1 MKPANNFVS
10 PMLTDFYQLTMA
22 YAYWKDGKHEE
33 PAVFDVFFRQ
43 NPFGKSFTIFA
54 GLEEVLRFVS
64 AYRFADEDIE
74 YIKSLM
80 PGCDAEFFDWLK
92 RADCSKIKIYAVR
105 EGSVV
110 FPRIPLIRVE
120 GPLAIAQL
128 LETTILNLVNYAGLV
143 ATNAA
148 CFRLAVGDESK
159 VLLEF
164 GARRAQG
171 PDGAVSASRYSVIGG
186 FNGTSNVLAGKLF
199 GLTVKGTH
207 AHSYVSSFS
216 GLDDLKTNSI
226 IDPDGKK
233 HDFVSLALK
242 FRKQLGFNHTNEG
255 ELAAFIAYAQA
266 FPEGFLALVDTYDTL
281 NSGVPNFLSVVMALH
296 AIGYKP
302 IGIRL
307 DSGDLAYLSKKAK
320 KMFQQVRERFPVD
333 GFPNLLIV
341 ASNDINEATLIS
353 LKQQG
358 HEIDVFGIGT
368 HLVTCQT
375 QPALGCVYKL
385 VEVNG
390 KQRIKLSQ
398 DVDKVTL
405 PGRKEAYRLI
415 GSEGTALL
423 DLMIPVGE
431 APPRPG
437 ERILCRHPFEET
449 KRVYVIPTEVISLH
463 QCVWDGRINVPLPS
477 VKELRRYTLDQLG
490 LMRNDH
496 LRTLNPTPYKVS
508 VSNRL
513 YDFIHELWMQEAP
526 ITEIQ

>member
-1 MKPANNFVS
+1 MKPTNSFVS
-10 PMLTDFYQLTMA
+10 PILTDFYQLTMA
-22 YAYWKDGKHEE
+22 YAYWKDGRHEE
-33 PAVFDVFFRQ
+33 PAVFDLFFRQ
-43 NPFGKSFTIFA
+43 NPFGKAFTIFA

-64 AYRFADEDIE
+64 DYHFTEEDIA
-74 YIKSLM
+74 YIKALM
-80 PGCDAEFFDWLK
+80 PGCEAEFFSWLK
-92 RADCSKIKIYAVR
+92 RVDCLKIKIYAVR

-110 FPRIPLIRVE
+110 FPRLPLIRVE
-120 GPLAIAQL
+120 GPLAVAQL
-128 LETTILNLVNYAGLV
+128 LETTMLNLVNYASLV

-148 CFRLAVGDESK
+148 CFRLAVGDENK

-216 GLDDLKTNSI
+216 GLDDLKTNFI
-226 IDPDGKK
+226 IDPKGQR

-242 FRKQLGFNHTNEG
+242 FRQELGFNHTNEG
-255 ELAAFIAYAQA
+255 ELAAFLAYAQA

-281 NSGVPNFLSVVMALH
+281 NSGVPNFLSVAMALH
-296 AIGYKP
+296 VIGYKP

-307 DSGDLAYLSKKAK
+307 DSGDLAYLSREAR
-320 KMFQQVRERFPVD
+320 KMFQQFRTQFPVD

-341 ASNDINEATLIS
+341 ASNDINEATLLS

-385 VEVNG
+385 VEVDG
-390 KQRIKLSQ
+390 KLCIKLSQ
-398 DVDKVTL
+398 DMDKVTL
-405 PGRKEAYRLI
+405 PGRKEVHRLI

-423 DLMIPVGE
+423 DLMIPAGE
-431 APPRPG
+431 APPKSG

-449 KRVYVIPTEVISLH
+449 KRVYIIPTNVISLH
-463 QCVWDGRINVPLPS
+463 QCVWDGRINVALPS
-477 VKELRRYTLDQLG
+477 VEEMRRYTLEQLAS
-490 LMRNDH
+490 MRKDH
-496 LRTLNPTPYKVS
+496 LRPLNPTPYKVS

-513 YDFIHELWMQEAP
+513 YEFIHDLWLQEAP
-526 ITEIQ
+526 IPEIQ